1 MDLHKA
7 VSVCCNK
14 YGLFSFNLKRTS
26 CKELTKNRTQ
36 YNHKPGIYI
45 FTRNNEVFYIGS
57 TSDVLRRVGKE
68 NCQAQ
73 IAASECSFRFMLYLL
88 DKICNEIK
96 EENSIKAKERL
107 VKNIVR
113 NFMNK
118 LTIYIILSDV
128 LRERRIRTDIE
139 ECLINYLKPI
149 LQQ

>member
-1 MDLHKA
+1 MYSISSFHIKKTTCRELVK
-7 VSVCCNK
+7 NK
-14 YGLFSFNLKRTS
+14 SLYDRI
-26 CKELTKNRTQ
+26 
-36 YNHKPGIYI
+36 PGIYV
-45 FTRNNEVFYIGS
+45 FAKEDTVFYIGS
-57 TSDVLRRVGKE
+57 TSDILRRVGKE

-128 LRERRIRTDIE
+128 LRERRIRTNIE

-149 LQQ
+149 LQR